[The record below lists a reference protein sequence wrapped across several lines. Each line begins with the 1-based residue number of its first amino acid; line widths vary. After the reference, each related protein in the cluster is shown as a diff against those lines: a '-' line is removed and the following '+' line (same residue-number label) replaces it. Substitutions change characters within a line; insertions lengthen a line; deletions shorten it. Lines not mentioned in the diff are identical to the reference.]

1 MDYES
6 WLKYTETPTQRAE
19 MKNLCFVATV
29 PAVVRSFLKE
39 HIRASAKEWGV
50 KIITNPAGAALLSAL
65 DAQFIPLAIER
76 RITPWRDLLVLTQLV
91 VLFRREHFD
100 LVHSIMPKTGLLA
113 MLAAW
118 ITGVPV
124 RMHTFTGQVWSNKR
138 GWRRNALKMFDKLI
152 VSFATHI
159 FVDSPSQRDF
169 LVSEGILMQGQGMV
183 IGYGSICGVDPA
195 CFRPDPKMKIIVRK
209 ELGINQN
216 ATVLLFLG
224 RLNRDKG
231 MLDLAAAF
239 ANISCHRSDTVLLLV
254 GTEEDVPFTRIQ
266 KICGAGCS
274 QLRRVDF
281 TPNPERYMAAADI
294 FCLPSYREGFG
305 QVIIEAAAS
314 GIPSVASRI
323 YGITDAVEDGKT
335 GLLFPAGDV
344 ATLTKT
350 LLRLIEDQALCRQ
363 MGKVARV
370 RAIELFASEKITRE
384 LAELYKELMT

>member
-1 MDYES
+1 
-6 WLKYTETPTQRAE
+6 

-50 KIITNPAGAALLSAL
+50 KIITNPAGAELLNAL

-76 RITPWRDLLVLTQLV
+76 KITPWHDLLVLTQLV
-91 VLFRREHFD
+91 ILFRREHFD

-118 ITGVPV
+118 MTGVPV

-138 GWRRNALKMFDKLI
+138 GWRRSTLKMFDKLI
-152 VSFATHI
+152 VSFATHV
-159 FVDSPSQRDF
+159 FVDSPSQHDF
-169 LVSEGILMQGQGMV
+169 LVSEGILTQGQGMV
-183 IGYGSICGVDPA
+183 IGHGSICGVDPA
-195 CFRPDPKMKIIVRK
+195 CFHPDAKMKTIVRE

-231 MLDLAAAF
+231 MLDLATAF
-239 ANISCHRSDTVLLLV
+239 TNISRHRSDTVLLLV

-266 KICGAGCS
+266 KICEASSS
-274 QLRRVDF
+274 QLRRVSF
-281 TPNPERYMAAADI
+281 TPNPEHYMAAADI

-344 ATLTKT
+344 AALTKA
-350 LLRLIEDQALCRQ
+350 LLRLIEDRALCQ
-363 MGKVARV
+363 KMGEVARV

-384 LAELYKELMT
+384 LIDFYKEVMT

>member
-1 MDYES
+1 
-6 WLKYTETPTQRAE
+6 
-19 MKNLCFVATV
+19 
-29 PAVVRSFLKE
+29 
-39 HIRASAKEWGV
+39 
-50 KIITNPAGAALLSAL
+50 
-65 DAQFIPLAIER
+65 
-76 RITPWRDLLVLTQLV
+76 
-91 VLFRREHFD
+91 
-100 LVHSIMPKTGLLA
+100 
-113 MLAAW
+113 
-118 ITGVPV
+118 
-124 RMHTFTGQVWSNKR
+124 
-138 GWRRNALKMFDKLI
+138 
-152 VSFATHI
+152 
-159 FVDSPSQRDF
+159 
-169 LVSEGILMQGQGMV
+169 
-183 IGYGSICGVDPA
+183 
-195 CFRPDPKMKIIVRK
+195 MKIIVRK